1 MSLVSMHL
9 VWLCTVLTLAA
20 GVVSALLLGGQRGR
34 FPRTTAVVC
43 VVVTATLLLGT
54 LAGSANVRMG
64 WFKTAGDLWRTVSGG
79 EDAQS
84 GSGVVPLPAPGAP
97 DPDQEEARGNEAD
110 VPLPSSLA
118 AHPGDPSW
126 TTTFSRVEDEGVWRA
141 QVSGPASGLQRSVTV
156 WTPPGYS
163 PTSGTTYDVVMFL
176 HGFPGSDSGVVKA
189 MGVNETFTR
198 MSESGEMPP
207 AIFVVADLSMSG
219 APPTCIDIQGQPPV
233 ETFLTQ
239 DLVQSIRTNF
249 PNTSGMRSGWV
260 LSGISAGA
268 YCAPVLY
275 LRHQDQFWGAV
286 AMSGYD
292 EPELG
297 PLSGA
302 EESVRRPFTVSRM
315 VQDRNRTPARLW
327 LAATSNDPDAMSLLD
342 NVTQVAGAEDDVV
355 THVDTSGGHS
365 WTTWAQQFPLGL
377 AWWSQGGS
385 SGKTVAGP
393 LQSGAGQSGAAQSGD
408 AAHGQSNSL
417 LSGLARAF
425 AIDGWGTQ
433 VGSVLLALGL
443 LVGLALVGPRTV
455 WRGRMRPLG
464 FLFRLMG
471 VVLVSAAVCVSVVVL
486 ANGPQG
492 FFSSWTDLVENWG
505 MFF

>member
-1 MSLVSMHL
+1 MNLVSMHL
-9 VWLCTVLTLAA
+9 VWACAALTVLACV
-20 GVVSALLLGGQRGR
+20 GSAVLVGRQRGR
-34 FPRTTAVVC
+34 LHRGAAVVS
-43 VVVTATLLLGT
+43 VLVAATLLLGT

-64 WFKTAGDLWRTVSGG
+64 WFKSAGDVWRAVSGG
-79 EDAQS
+79 DDSQS
-84 GSGVVPLPAPGAP
+84 AVVPLPAPESSAPTAAAGSGAG
-97 DPDQEEARGNEAD
+97 ED

-118 AHPGDPSW
+118 AHPGDPAW

-163 PTSGTTYDVVMFL
+163 PTSSTTYDVVVFL
-176 HGFPGSDSGVVKA
+176 HGFPGSDTGVVKA
-189 MGVNETFTR
+189 MGVEETFTK
-198 MSESGEMPP
+198 MSQSGEMPP

-219 APPTCIDIQGQPPV
+219 APPNCVDIKGQPAV

-249 PNTSGMRSGWV
+249 PNTSGMRSGWL

-286 AMSGYD
+286 GMSGYD
-292 EPELG
+292 DPELG
-297 PLSGA
+297 SLSVA
-302 EESVRRPFTVSRM
+302 EESVRRSYTISRM
-315 VQDRNRTPARLW
+315 LQDRNRTPARLW
-327 LAATSNDPDAMSLLD
+327 LAGTTNDPDSTAMLD
-342 NVTQVAGAEDDVV
+342 KVSQAAGAEDDIV
-355 THVDTSGGHS
+355 TYVDATGGHS

-385 SGKTVAGP
+385 TGKTVAGP
-393 LQSGAGQSGAAQSGD
+393 LQSGAGRSGD
-408 AAHGQSNSL
+408 DAPGQSNSF
-417 LSGLARAF
+417 LSGVAHAF

-443 LVGLALVGPRTV
+443 LAGLVLAGPRTV
-455 WRGRMRPLG
+455 WLGRMRPLG
-464 FLFRLMG
+464 FLLRLMG
-471 VVLVSAAVCVSVVVL
+471 VVLVSAAVCVSVMVL